1 MFRES
6 HWSPNNYMPRLSS
19 TYRTRVTPKVE
30 ELNMD
35 DWQFG
40 PAQELRRAFI
50 LDDTKLGPIYW
61 YRPGKTAAVIMSVD
75 DIFPGT
81 SQNVYEAGGDLE
93 RGALGRLLWLLERHP
108 QLQLTLFVTPDW
120 RRISPIA
127 DRFWRHVPWLRDRL
141 YLTRVL
147 PKGTMDIRNHP
158 EFVAFLNSMPRAEI
172 AIHGLHHIHQGHS
185 VSVEFQHQERAA
197 CAGMLAEAIRIFE
210 ESGLRY
216 VRGFQPPGWNCG
228 LALQQ
233 ACRDVGIEWVASA
246 RDIQTP
252 VSKDAKTAMSG
263 LRGVSMLFPERIAPN
278 LMHISTNFQ
287 ATSAPERAFD
297 ILDAGGILSIKAHI
311 TKNVPGYTHLDGVDD
326 LYMNYLDRLF
336 DDIEQRY
343 GDAIDWTTLGRLA
356 GSLSAS
362 SPTLLPERTATQA
375 IAYRAAQL
383 KTGEAILSPD
393 GKREVRWL
401 LLSRLEI
408 GCSEPR

>member
-1 MFRES
+1 
-6 HWSPNNYMPRLSS
+6 L
-19 TYRTRVTPKVE
+19 
-30 ELNMD
+30 D

-61 YRPGKTAAVIMSVD
+61 YRPGKSAAVVMSVD
-75 DIFPGT
+75 DVFPGT
-81 SQNVYEAGGDLE
+81 SQSAYEGGGDLE
-93 RGALGRLLWLLERHP
+93 RGVLGRLLWLLERHP

-120 RRISPIA
+120 RRISPVA
-127 DRFWRHVPWLRDRL
+127 DRFWRHVPWLRDRV
-141 YLTRVL
+141 YLARVL

-158 EFVAFLNSMPRAEI
+158 EFVAFLNTMPRTEI

-197 CAGMLAEAIRIFE
+197 CAAMLAEAIRIFE

-216 VRGFQPPGWNCG
+216 VRGFQPPGWNWS

-233 ACRDVGIEWVASA
+233 ACRDVAIEWVASA

-263 LRGVSMLFPERIAPN
+263 LSGVSMLFPERIAPN
-278 LMHISTNFQ
+278 LVHISTNFQ

-311 TKNVPGYTHLDGVDD
+311 TKNVPGHTHLDGVDD

-336 DDIEQRY
+336 DDIEKRY
-343 GDAIDWTTLGRLA
+343 DAAIDWTTLGRLA
-356 GSLSAS
+356 SSLSAS
-362 SPTLLPERTATQA
+362 SPTLLPEKTATQP
-375 IAYRAAQL
+375 IAYRAAWL
-383 KTGEAILSPD
+383 KTDEDPT
-393 GKREVRWL
+393 KRKTGAGVAA
-401 LLSRLEI
+401 
-408 GCSEPR
+408 P

>member
-1 MFRES
+1 LLPSFIFHSSKRKFPSHGLFRES
-6 HWSPNNYMPRLSS
+6 YWLPNNYMPQLSS
-19 TYRTRVTPKVE
+19 TYRTQVTPNVE

-81 SQNVYEAGGDLE
+81 SQSAYEAGGDLE
-93 RGALGRLLWLLERHP
+93 RGVLGRLLWLLERHP
-108 QLQLTLFVTPDW
+108 QLELTLFVTPDW
-120 RRISPIA
+120 RRISPVA

-158 EFVAFLNSMPRAEI
+158 DFVAFLNSIPRTEI
-172 AIHGLHHIHQGHS
+172 AIHGLHHIHPGHS
-185 VSVEFQHQERAA
+185 ISVEFQHQERAA
-197 CAGMLAEAIRIFE
+197 CAGMRAEAIRIFE

-228 LALQQ
+228 VALQQ

-326 LYMNYLDRLF
+326 VYMNYLDRLF

-356 GSLSAS
+356 SSLSAS

-375 IAYRAAQL
+375 IGYRAA
-383 KTGEAILSPD
+383 
-393 GKREVRWL
+393 
-401 LLSRLEI
+401 
-408 GCSEPR
+408 